1 MLQETDTFT
10 TGVDGMTTRANSYLS
25 DDQIKTLKDKLLA
38 DKERIL
44 NNQSKDQYCMDKSEL
59 LDPLDEA
66 CINVQTSQEIRFR
79 NRENFYLKKI
89 NKTLIKMDRGEY
101 GLCDECDVEIGYDR
115 LMARATADLCIACK
129 EEAEQEENSN
139 AFMRRSKSLGKTI
152 QEIGKR

>member
-1 MLQETDTFT
+1 
-10 TGVDGMTTRANSYLS
+10 MTSAKSYLS
-25 DDQIKTLKDKLLA
+25 EKQIQILKDKLLA

-44 NNQSKDQYCMDKSEL
+44 NKNNSKDQYCMDKNEL

-101 GLCDECDVEIGYDR
+101 GLCEDCDVEIGYER
-115 LMARATADLCIACK
+115 LLARPTAELCINCK

-139 AFMRRSKSLGKTI
+139 FFASKSKSLGKTI
-152 QEIGKR
+152 QELGRR